1 MPLFGIC
8 PSRDEVYFV
17 VCEHCKQVFKPQ
29 ALVHHIGESSLIII
43 IIFYCDLSISERRHS
58 NHVSHTST
66 KLTQSSL
73 LKANG
78 KNDLKINELNG
89 NETKLLNCANS
100 SVNAPLNA
108 IVETNK
114 NSDNVLKSDSTAN
127 SSIGLEPTGPGPGL
141 TNVINSNCD
150 QKTIVK
156 TAKKKSYKKSG
167 LPSTRKLLPC
177 KDREYDANKHCG
189 VWLPDMEKPCTRS
202 LTCKTHSL
210 TLRRAV
216 QGRIKNFDELLAEH
230 RAEKEE
236 ALRAQGI
243 EVKPTKK
250 DLLKMQ
256 RQQQLLLKQ
265 QKLEASQSSKCN
277 NSSATKQTLQIHTET
292 NINLKNSSI
301 TKENINCSVNTT
313 LSSST
318 LSQQSQPINVHMNHH
333 PQPVALCN
341 YNVRRISSCVR
352 LTNRKWDLTASLLM
366 SAFNSPKV
374 KNVIGTLNASEKNNT
389 NNNLSSYTTNSI
401 KNSILNNQLS
411 PLKKLHVELNP
422 LELQTQSDP
431 YNFPDAAPIT
441 NLSSFNSS
449 SFNSSSFN
457 SSSFN
462 SSSFTLIKPK
472 TPTAKNSFLPSVNK
486 KRKNDTN
493 IRLNSDQ
500 HSSLLNGQLSQSFN
514 KKACVNSKRSNNN
527 SNKKMKTNISSI
539 NLPTTNSQDQQIFHS
554 STSLNTLHNKNLN
567 VSQIQSDDYD
577 FLIYSTFF
585 IYN

>member
-1 MPLFGIC
+1 MF
-8 PSRDEVYFV
+8 
-17 VCEHCKQVFKPQ
+17 
-29 ALVHHIGESSLIII
+29 
-43 IIFYCDLSISERRHS
+43 ISERRHS

-78 KNDLKINELNG
+78 KNDLKISELNG
-89 NETKLLNCANS
+89 SEAKLLNCANS
-100 SVNAPLNA
+100 SVNASTNA
-108 IVETNK
+108 IVSTNK

-127 SSIGLEPTGPGPGL
+127 SSIGPEPTGPGPGL
-141 TNVINSNCD
+141 INVINSNCD

-265 QKLEASQSSKCN
+265 QKLEASQNSKFN
-277 NSSATKQTLQIHTET
+277 NSSATKPNLQIHTET
-292 NINLKNSSI
+292 NMNLKNSSI
-301 TKENINCSVNTT
+301 TKENVNCSVSTS

-374 KNVIGTLNASEKNNT
+374 KSVIGTLNANEKNNT

-411 PLKKLHVELNP
+411 PMKRLDIELNP

-431 YNFPDAAPIT
+431 YNFPDAAPT
-441 NLSSFNSS
+441 T
-449 SFNSSSFN
+449 
-457 SSSFN
+457 N

-472 TPTAKNSFLPSVNK
+472 TPPTAKNAFLPSINK

-493 IRLNSDQ
+493 IKFNSDQ
-500 HSSLLNGQLSQSFN
+500 NSSLLNGQLSQSLN
-514 KKACVNSKRSNNN
+514 KKTCVNSKRSNNN
-527 SNKKMKTNISSI
+527 SNKKVKTNISSI

-567 VSQIQSDDYD
+567 VSQIQSDYYD
-577 FLIYSTFF
+577 FSISYFSFIIRTFCQIPMIHTLTMDQF
-585 IYN
+585 YLMEVFLAIIFQRRIKVNIISNIN